1 MAFELG
7 ETLHIKN
14 WITKNIWI
22 MTFDTEFKKALQLL
36 PEHEKDKLILRLLKH
51 DLQLANKL
59 RFKLLDTD
67 SVQDKRE
74 QLKNRIIM
82 LMNKATAR
90 YYSAGYLLMEVREI
104 SGEINE
110 HVSLTNDK
118 FGEIN
123 LNCLMLRL
131 LLEQNSA
138 RISAESYDKAYTLS
152 IYIVARVFKILMLLQ
167 KQHEDLH
174 LEVEEDIKALGL
186 LIDKNHY
193 LMKTAIHNGLD
204 VNWLIQFEIPKNIA
218 DIYKELRENGF
229 LK

>member
-1 MAFELG
+1 
-7 ETLHIKN
+7 
-14 WITKNIWI
+14 
-22 MTFDTEFKKALQLL
+22 MTFETDFKKALKLL
-36 PEHEKDKLILRLLKH
+36 PEQEKDKLILRLLKH

-59 RFKLLDTD
+59 RFELLDTD
-67 SVQDKRE
+67 SVLDKRE
-74 QLKNRIIM
+74 QVNNRVIM
-82 LMNKATAR
+82 LMKKATTR

-118 FGEIN
+118 FGEIS
-123 LNCLMLRL
+123 LNCLMLRQ

-138 RISAESYDKAYTLS
+138 RISAESYEKAYTLC

-186 LIDKNHY
+186 LIGKNHY
-193 LMKTAIHNGLD
+193 LMKTAIHNSLD
-204 VNWLIQFEIPKNIA
+204 VNWLIQFEIPKNIT

>member
-1 MAFELG
+1 
-7 ETLHIKN
+7 
-14 WITKNIWI
+14 

-59 RFKLLDTD
+59 RFELLDID
-67 SVQDKRE
+67 SVLDKRE
-74 QLKNRIIM
+74 QVKNRIKM
-82 LMNKATAR
+82 CMKKATDR
-90 YYSAGYLLMEVREI
+90 YYSVPELLMEVREI

-110 HVSLTNDK
+110 HVSITNDK
-118 FGEIN
+118 FGEIS
-123 LNCLMLRL
+123 LNCLMLRQ
-131 LLEQNSA
+131 LLELNGS
-138 RISAESYDKAYTLS
+138 RISTESYNKAYKLC
-152 IYIVARVFKILMLLQ
+152 IYIVARAFKILVLLQ

-186 LIDKNHY
+186 FIGKNHY
-193 LMKTAIHNGLD
+193 LMQTAIHNGLD

-218 DIYKELRENGF
+218 DIYKELRQNGF

>member
-1 MAFELG
+1 
-7 ETLHIKN
+7 
-14 WITKNIWI
+14 

-59 RFKLLDTD
+59 RFELLDTD
-67 SVQDKRE
+67 SVLDKRE
-74 QLKNRIIM
+74 QVKNRIKM
-82 LMNKATAR
+82 CMKKATDR
-90 YYSAGYLLMEVREI
+90 YYSVPELLMEVREI

-110 HVSLTNDK
+110 HVSITNDK
-118 FGEIN
+118 FGEIS
-123 LNCLMLRL
+123 LNCLMLRQ
-131 LLEQNSA
+131 LLELNGS
-138 RISAESYDKAYTLS
+138 RISTESYNKAYKLC
-152 IYIVARVFKILMLLQ
+152 IYIVARAFKILVLLQ

-186 LIDKNHY
+186 FIGKNHY
-193 LMKTAIHNGLD
+193 LMQTAIHNGLD

-218 DIYKELRENGF
+218 DIYKELRQNGF